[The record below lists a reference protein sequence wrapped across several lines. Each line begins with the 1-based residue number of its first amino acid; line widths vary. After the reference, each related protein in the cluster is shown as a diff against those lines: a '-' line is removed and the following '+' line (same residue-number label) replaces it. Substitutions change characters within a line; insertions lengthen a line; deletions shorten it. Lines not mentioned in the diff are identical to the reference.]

1 MSDLTKKAIT
11 NAFVQLISEKPLN
24 KITVKELSEL
34 CGITRRT
41 FYYHYQDIYDLVEKL
56 FAQEAEKVVGE
67 VRQQGELTSE
77 NWEDA
82 MVIAAHFVIKNK
94 QAVYHLYNSIRRE
107 DLERFLKQ
115 VTAEVLQRLMETLGR
130 GIPAREEDRRLLVAL
145 YGNAFTGMIQDWI
158 ESGMKTSPEVLIRRA
173 AFLLKGHLELSLRR
187 SAEAGA
193 PEIK

>member
-24 KITVKELSEL
+24 KITVKELSEF

-67 VRQQGELTSE
+67 VRQQEELTSE

-82 MVIAAHFVIKNK
+82 MVMAAHFVIKNK